1 MAPPQ
6 ILSRSQRRHEQK
18 QTVLVLALVAVVAL
32 LSFLAGIMVGRSMAP
47 PPPPVAAAPTPAP
60 RLPVP
65 PPPAAVAAPVEVP
78 PASAPA
84 PTKAPSAASA
94 RVDQLSFYDS
104 LAKGEQAPLG
114 SGINLPPPGA
124 IPPPEPMADVVEK
137 PAPVAAPNKTTATTK
152 TSDKGAAPPAV
163 KVDSKAES
171 KAAGSKPVSPA
182 SKVEVKTAS
191 KPAAKVAAKPTAGS
205 YVIQAASYHKAQEAA
220 DLSRKLARKGYT
232 PFVEAVDLGSKGQWH
247 RVYVGPFSN
256 VAAADKVAKRLKS
269 EERLAPVVRKR

>member
-32 LSFLAGIMVGRSMAP
+32 LSFLAGIMVGRSMSPPPALAAP
-47 PPPPVAAAPTPAP
+47 PP

-65 PPPAAVAAPVEVP
+65 PPPAAPAAAPAEAA
-78 PASAPA
+78 PASAPVPA
-84 PTKAPSAASA
+84 SAAPATSA

-104 LAKGEQAPLG
+104 LAKGEQPPLG
-114 SGINLPPPGA
+114 SGINLPPPSA
-124 IPPPEPMADVVEK
+124 VPPPEPVADVIEK
-137 PAPVAAPNKTTATTK
+137 TAPAAITTKTTATTK
-152 TSDKGAAPPAV
+152 TTVKSADPPVA
-163 KVDSKAES
+163 KADSKS
-171 KAAGSKPVSPA
+171 AGNKSATIPAA
-182 SKVEVKTAS
+182 SKVATKTAS
-191 KPAAKVAAKPTAGS
+191 KPATKVAAKLAAAS

-220 DLSRKLARKGYT
+220 DLSRKLSRKGYT

-247 RVYVGPFSN
+247 RVYVGPFST